1 MKIALYGFTH
11 SPWVQ
16 AVLLALHDKGIEY
29 DLFLRP
35 PYKVFKQWG
44 VYMPAISINDG
55 PWEIES
61 TEMLVKLG
69 YEPITIEEINAAN
82 RAWQGV
88 LHRTDNPF
96 NFFLSFSRGGQV
108 SKSFVNNVVNNFL
121 LSFVAFYMFI
131 LINVGKLRLK
141 QQDPENFGDQFMYW
155 EDLIDSSDG
164 PFIEGD
170 KPGSKDMIMFGMIQC
185 HSSIPVPALDA
196 LIHDKRLQSL
206 RKWIHCMQDYFKEY
220 PYLYSAKFFNSGVS
234 EAGSANPL
242 QIIVFFF
249 GVLIMFLAFPITI
262 PLALILMGR
271 VEQSRIKNF

>member
-1 MKIALYGFTH
+1 M
-11 SPWVQ
+11 
-16 AVLLALHDKGIEY
+16 
-29 DLFLRP
+29 
-35 PYKVFKQWG
+35 
-44 VYMPAISINDG
+44 
-55 PWEIES
+55 
-61 TEMLVKLG
+61 
-69 YEPITIEEINAAN
+69 
-82 RAWQGV
+82 

-96 NFFLSFSRGGQV
+96 NFFLSFARGGQV
-108 SKSFVNNVVNNFL
+108 SKSFVSNVVNNFL

-131 LINVGKLRLK
+131 LINIGKLRLK

-196 LIHDKRLQSL
+196 LINDQRLKSL
-206 RKWIHCMQDYFKEY
+206 RKWIHCMQDYFKKY
-220 PYLYSAKFFNSGVS
+220 PYLYSAKFFDSGVS
-234 EAGSANPL
+234 EAGSANPF
-242 QIIVFFF
+242 QITVFFF
-249 GVLIMFLAFPITI
+249 GALIMFLAFPITI